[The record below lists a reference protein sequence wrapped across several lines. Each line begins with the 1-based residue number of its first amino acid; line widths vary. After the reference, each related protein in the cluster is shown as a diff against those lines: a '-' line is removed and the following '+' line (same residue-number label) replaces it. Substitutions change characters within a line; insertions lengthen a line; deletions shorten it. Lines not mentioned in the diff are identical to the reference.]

1 MYLTPLSREI
11 NLREGK
17 MYAHLDKDTQLL
29 LAIQFHLSNAVI
41 PKELQELLG
50 PELINDVLRVDS

>member
-1 MYLTPLSREI
+1 MY
-11 NLREGK
+11 K
-17 MYAHLDKDTQLL
+17 HLDQDEQLL
-29 LAIQFHLSNAVI
+29 LAIQFHLSNAAI